1 MLRTAKSQQASAPQ
15 KLGAT
20 SVINPPWPEAA
31 LKTSV
36 NDAKE
41 PAPQSATT
49 SQNGWRYA
57 EPTPTYQMRNSEQ
70 SPAKAHP
77 EIEGPEAF
85 ASGPPSG
92 EGCYKP
98 LVITSSA

>member
-41 PAPQSATT
+41 PAPNQQQHRKTA
-49 SQNGWRYA
+49 GG
-57 EPTPTYQMRNSEQ
+57 MQ
-70 SPAKAHP
+70 SPHQP
-77 EIEGPEAF
+77 IRCTIRSNPLQ
-85 ASGPPSG
+85 
-92 EGCYKP
+92 KP
-98 LVITSSA
+98 IQK